1 MSSEAARVEKKVV
14 RVIRGTE
21 AKAIAKWE
29 AEGWE
34 FAGEDRGRVRTELSF
49 SRPKPKLPRR
59 TLAALVGFGVLA
71 ASAIAVGAIFEETG
85 TSDAPE
91 SASVS
96 EERGTGGAVPLTE
109 TAAESDSSAREFK
122 FGDTAR
128 YVSTSG
134 SNNTPL
140 EITVNGPFLF
150 EPSPDADLY
159 FLEYGRGT
167 PQYGAANIYF
177 DVSIKNLSGDETY
190 KADFVT
196 PHVYQGDSTERFP
209 YIRDHG
215 IDGASNREIAPGGE
229 LTFKEGFS
237 VGYVDTI
244 RFELRIDGLAGT
256 TISWDH
262 RGPSPSR
269 P

>member
-1 MSSEAARVEKKVV
+1 MSSGAMQVEKKVV

-29 AEGWE
+29 AEGWT

-49 SRPKPKLPRR
+49 NRPKPKLPRR
-59 TLAALVGFGVLA
+59 TLAALVGVGVLA
-71 ASAIAVGAIFEETG
+71 ASAIAVGAIFEESG
-85 TSDAPE
+85 AVDAPE
-91 SASVS
+91 SASIS
-96 EERGTGGAVPLTE
+96 ENRATDGAVPHTK
-109 TAAESDSSAREFK
+109 AVSAFDSSTREFK

-134 SNNTPL
+134 SSNTPL
-140 EITVNGPFLF
+140 EITVNGPFHF

-159 FLEYGRGT
+159 FIEYGRGT
-167 PQYGAANIYF
+167 PKFGAANIYF
-177 DVSIKNLSGDETY
+177 DVSIKNLSSDETY

-215 IDGASNREIAPGGE
+215 IDGASGGEIAPGGE
-229 LTFKEGFS
+229 LTFKQGFS
-237 VGYVDTI
+237 IGYVDTV
-244 RFELRIDGLAGT
+244 RFELHIDGLSGT

-262 RGPSPSR
+262 RGPAPSR